1 MMATKII
8 QKGKFLQDLGV
19 RFSSGWRQS
28 STYPRCLYGVVC
40 EDKFPARERTLLNA
54 KFVSRPF
61 SVGAAKYSQVR
72 IDCVK

>member
-1 MMATKII
+1 MMATKIMR
-8 QKGKFLQDLGV
+8 KGKFLQDLGV

-28 STYPRCLYGVVC
+28 FTHLRCLCGVVC
-40 EDKFPARERTLLNA
+40 EDKFSARERTLLNA

-61 SVGAAKYSQVR
+61 SMGTARYSQVR

>member
-8 QKGKFLQDLGV
+8 HKGKFLQDLGV
-19 RFSSGWRQS
+19 RFRSGWRQS
-28 STYPRCLYGVVC
+28 STYPRCLCGVVC
-40 EDKFPARERTLLNA
+40 EDKIPARARKFLNA

-61 SVGAAKYSQVR
+61 SMGTARYSQVR